1 MSQSE
6 RAWRRPLLLASDL
19 PALGVSLAVYAADLI
34 HEAALAM
41 RLGKP
46 VLQIADGIH
55 AQPTLLERLLPTL
68 LVRLIMVG
76 LTMTVACWIGWS
88 VPASHDAEPLH
99 AAVDLAGERAS
110 SVSLPAER
118 PKTTFSG
125 QAARTTLDV
134 NQATAQEF
142 EQLPGIGP
150 VLAERIVEFRNSR
163 GGFTNVEQLHRVKGI
178 GRKTFERIRAFIV
191 VVPPISISSR
201 TAA

>member
-1 MSQSE
+1 
-6 RAWRRPLLLASDL
+6 
-19 PALGVSLAVYAADLI
+19 
-34 HEAALAM
+34 M

-46 VLQIADGIH
+46 VLQIADRIH

-76 LTMTVACWIGWS
+76 LTMAVTCWIGWS
-88 VPASHDAEPLH
+88 VPASHDAEPIH

-110 SVSLPAER
+110 SGPLLPKESQATVDLSAER
-118 PKTTFSG
+118 PKTKSSG

-134 NQATAQEF
+134 NQATAQEL

-150 VLAERIVEFRNSR
+150 VLAGRIVEFRNSR
-163 GGFTNVEQLHRVKGI
+163 GGFTNVDQLRRVKGI
-178 GRKTFERIRAFIV
+178 GGKTFERIRAFIA
-191 VVPPISISSR
+191 VVPPVSISAR